1 MRILMLA
8 QFYPPTIGGE
18 ERHVRNLSLALAA
31 RGHSVSVVTLWHN
44 GEAEREMDQGVRI
57 YRIRGTMQRVSA
69 LFSEKGRRFAPPFP
83 DVEAMRALHRIIKQE
98 RPDIVHAHNWIVH
111 SFTPL
116 KSWSGAKLVVT
127 LHDYSL
133 LCAQKRLTYHNEV
146 CDGPA
151 FAKCLRCATDF
162 YGLAKGPLAT
172 LANWTWGKVE
182 RQAVDMFLPV
192 SQAVAQGTRMA
203 AYRVPYRVI
212 PNFVPDNV
220 SLLRNDDHEL
230 LTQLPQGDFLLFV
243 GDVRRDK
250 GVEVLLKAYARTG
263 TQVPLVLIG
272 RIDSDISP
280 HFLPG
285 VVAFLQGWPHE
296 AVMGAWSRCTVAL
309 APSIWPDPCPTVA
322 MEAMSMGRPVIASRI
337 GGLSDI
343 VADGESGI
351 LVPPGDVKAL
361 STAIEQMLAD
371 PARRNRMGIAAK
383 QRVIEF
389 QVQTVIPRIEQVY
402 RELLREQ
409 PSQVGEAENTDI
421 YAETPIHI
429 H

>member
-31 RGHSVSVVTLWHN
+31 RGHSVSVATLWHK
-44 GEAEREMDQGVRI
+44 GEPEREMDQGVRI
-57 YRIRGTMQRVSA
+57 HRVRGTMQRLTP

-83 DVEAMRALHRIIKQE
+83 DMETMRALHRIIKQE
-98 RPDIVHAHNWIVH
+98 RPHIVHAHNWLVH

-116 KSWSGAKLVVT
+116 KLWSGAKLVVT

-133 LCAQKRLTYHNEV
+133 LCVQKRLTSFNEV

-151 FAKCLRCATDF
+151 LVKCLRCATDF

-172 LANWTWGKVE
+172 LANWTCGNAE
-182 RQAVDMFLPV
+182 CRAVDMFLPV
-192 SQAVAQGTRMA
+192 SQAVAQGTHMHAGRT
-203 AYRVPYRVI
+203 PYRVI
-212 PNFVPDNV
+212 PNFVPDNI
-220 SLLRNDDHEL
+220 SRLRDDDHEL
-230 LTQLPQGDFLLFV
+230 VAQLPQGEFLLFV
-243 GDVRRDK
+243 GDIRRDK
-250 GVEVLLKAYARTG
+250 GVEVLLNAYARTE
-263 TQVPLVLIG
+263 TRVPLVLIG
-272 RIDSDISP
+272 RIGSDISP
-280 HFLPG
+280 HFPPG
-285 VVAFLQGWPHE
+285 VIPFVQGWPHE
-296 AVMGAWSRCTVAL
+296 AVMSAWGRSTVAL

-343 VADGESGI
+343 VVDGESGI
-351 LVPPGDVKAL
+351 LVPPGDVEAL
-361 STAIEQMLAD
+361 RAAIQHMLAD
-371 PARRNRMGIAAK
+371 PDRRHRMGNAARQQVVK
-383 QRVIEF
+383 F
-389 QVQTVIPRIEQVY
+389 QAQTVVPRIEQVY

-409 PSQVGEAENTDI
+409 SSQVEEAEKTDS
-421 YAETPIHI
+421 YAETPISI

>member
-18 ERHVRNLSLALAA
+18 ERHVRNLSLALAE
-31 RGHSVSVVTLWHN
+31 RGHTVSVVTLWHK

-57 YRIRGTMQRVSA
+57 HRVRGTMQRVPT
-69 LFSEKGRRFAPPFP
+69 LFSEKERRFAPPFP
-83 DVEAMRALHRIIKQE
+83 DVETMRALHRIIKQE
-98 RPDIVHAHNWIVH
+98 RPDIIHAHNWIVH

-116 KSWSGAKLVVT
+116 KFWSGAKLVVT

-133 LCAQKRLTYHNEV
+133 LCAQKRLTYFNEV

-151 FAKCLRCATDF
+151 LAKCLRCSTDF
-162 YGLAKGPLAT
+162 YGVAKGPLAM
-172 LANWTWGKVE
+172 LANWTWGKAE

-192 SQAVAQGTRMA
+192 SQAVAQGTRLA
-203 AYRVPYRVI
+203 AYRTPYRVI

-220 SLLRNDDHEL
+220 GLLRNDNSEL
-230 LTQLPQGDFLLFV
+230 LAQLPQGDFLLFV

-250 GVEVLLKAYARTG
+250 GVEVLLKACARAG

-272 RIDSDISP
+272 RIGSDISP
-280 HFLPG
+280 QFPPG

-296 AVMGAWSRCTVAL
+296 AVMSAWGRSTIAL
-309 APSIWPDPCPTVA
+309 VPSIWPDPCPTVA
-322 MEAMSMGRPVIASRI
+322 MEAMAMGRPVIASRI

-351 LVPPGDVKAL
+351 LVPPGDVEAL
-361 STAIEQMLAD
+361 SAAIQSLLAD
-371 PARRNRMGIAAK
+371 PARRKRMGMAAK
-383 QRVIEF
+383 QRIVQF
-389 QVQTVIPRIEQVY
+389 QAQTVVPRIEQVY
-402 RELLREQ
+402 RELLDEQ
-409 PSQVGEAENTDI
+409 LLSSVHNQGQPHLSF
-421 YAETPIHI
+421 
-429 H
+429 